1 MRHLYLSPHL
11 DDAVLSCGG
20 TIHRRAADGAQVEV
34 LTLFAGEFT
43 GHEISSFALLQHQYW
58 GNPPRPMLL
67 RRAED
72 SAALALLGAEAQYL
86 DYLDAIYRAGPDG
99 AWLYPQ
105 EESLWKGMHPA
116 DPVAQNGARALV
128 EQLVALLPPGDQ
140 AIIHAPL
147 AVGCHVDHQ
156 IVHAATRH
164 LLALGHRVTFYE
176 DYPYAERPGATETA
190 VAAAGAGAWRV
201 EAVPLNP
208 EDVAAKVSALGYYRT
223 QMAVLFGGGEAMPNR
238 IWTLAASR
246 SQQAP
251 LAERLWWPAEV

>member
-20 TIHRRAADGAQVEV
+20 AIHQHAASATQVEV

-43 GHEISSFALLQHQYW
+43 GREISSFALLQHEYW

-72 SAALALLGAEAQYL
+72 SAALAQLGAEAQHL
-86 DYLDAIYRAGPDG
+86 DYLDAVYRAGPDG

-105 EESLWKGMHPA
+105 EEALWEGVHPA
-116 DPVAQNGARALV
+116 DPIAQHGAQALA
-128 EQLVALLPPGDQ
+128 EKLAALLPPKDQ

-156 IVHAATRH
+156 IAHVAARH
-164 LLALGHRVTFYE
+164 LLSQGYRVIFYE
-176 DYPYAERPGATETA
+176 DYPYAERPGATE
-190 VAAAGAGAWRV
+190 AAGGAEAWRAEV
-201 EAVPLNP
+201 IPLSP
-208 EDVAAKVSALGYYRT
+208 ADLAAKVSAVGYYHT
-223 QMAVLFGGGEAMPNR
+223 QMAVLFGGAEAMPNR
-238 IWTLAASR
+238 IWAFAASR
-246 SQQAP
+246 SQQTP
-251 LAERLWWPAEV
+251 LAERLWWPTEA